1 MCKTNTFRKGII
13 EMTTEKLEILLK
25 RTKDGYHA
33 KIRDTD
39 LSTDGS
45 TRAAALGNLLMQ
57 NQDVFG
63 VEITTVEKKSTS
75 WTGLPNTGL
84 GSSLPR

>member
-1 MCKTNTFRKGII
+1 
-13 EMTTEKLEILLK
+13 MTTLPLKITLK

-39 LSTDGS
+39 LSADGS

-57 NQDVFG
+57 NPDVFS
-63 VEITTVEKKSTS
+63 VEIVNVEKKATS

>member
-1 MCKTNTFRKGII
+1 MTPDPLII
-13 EMTTEKLEILLK
+13 TLK

-39 LSTDGS
+39 LSADGS

-57 NQDVFG
+57 NQDMFG
-63 VEITTVEKKSTS
+63 VEIANIEKKATN

>member
-1 MCKTNTFRKGII
+1 
-13 EMTTEKLEILLK
+13 MTPEPIKITLK

-39 LSTDGS
+39 LSADGS
-45 TRAAALGNLLMQ
+45 TRAAALGNLIMQ
-57 NQDVFG
+57 NPDVFG
-63 VEITTVEKKSTS
+63 VEIVNVEKKHTN